1 MTQLRIITPNLE
13 SERKSRIRTYYALCK
28 GLEMTTA
35 EVDKTLKEYAWRNGI
50 PLKQAFEE
58 MEYIARDIQ
67 CTIALRGLQDECT

>member
-1 MTQLRIITPNLE
+1 
-13 SERKSRIRTYYALCK
+13 
-28 GLEMTTA
+28 MTTA